1 MMFQVWPCHR
11 CVLQYWQFSIPFFF
25 LKISGMKF
33 AVLIVMA
40 HLSWFFLKKIELATM
55 VLCWF
60 ISGWCVY
67 KVETFTP
74 DIHNFYSKSPLP
86 TSRAFWSSSS
96 RLEILLSFLTTFLL
110 TLILY
115 NLWLNLTTFP
125 TTALCPPHCI
135 VCPLFLSSAS
145 CFITRY
151 WSINDHALYDQ

>member
-1 MMFQVWPCHR
+1 MCIA
-11 CVLQYWQFSIPFFF
+11 VLAIFNSFFF
-25 LKISGMKF
+25 PENLWHEICCSNCDGTFK
-33 AVLIVMA
+33 LI
-40 HLSWFFLKKIELATM
+40 FLKKIELATM

-60 ISGWCVY
+60 ISGWFVY

-151 WSINDHALYDQ
+151 WSINGHALHDQ